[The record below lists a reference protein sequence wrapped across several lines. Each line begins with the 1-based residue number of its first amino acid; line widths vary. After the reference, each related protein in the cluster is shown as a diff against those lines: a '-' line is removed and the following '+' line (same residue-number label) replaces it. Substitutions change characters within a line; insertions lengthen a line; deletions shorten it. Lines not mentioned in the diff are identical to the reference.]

1 MMHLDYRPPIHHFC
15 EAIDRRMD
23 GVDLIYVEINGRC
36 PEIIILPFRLPSDIL
51 GGFVFVYMEVAR
63 R

>member
-1 MMHLDYRPPIHHFC
+1 
-15 EAIDRRMD
+15 MD